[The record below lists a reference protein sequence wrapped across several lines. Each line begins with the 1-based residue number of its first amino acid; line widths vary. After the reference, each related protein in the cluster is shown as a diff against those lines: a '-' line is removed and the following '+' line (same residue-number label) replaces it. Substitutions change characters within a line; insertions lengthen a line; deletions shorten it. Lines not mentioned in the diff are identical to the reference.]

1 MRPPDA
7 RYLHEQNAFK
17 QPGARATAGYS
28 ALVWRSCQLRCKEKF
43 VRLNIGTR
51 ATPEICFP
59 PGNIENRNPELVSG
73 IRRSSLLCR
82 QQKIA
87 ENRWQELQGRRRND
101 SPGGKLGPPKDNKTS
116 GLKFPFPW
124 YYGCIYM
131 KTSRGLV
138 IVPLYGSDATLI
150 PLASSPWHVM

>member
-28 ALVWRSCQLRCKEKF
+28 ALVRRSGQLFRSKEKF

-51 ATPEICFP
+51 AAGEICFP
-59 PGNIENRNPELVSG
+59 PGNAENRNPELARQAAAGLRFFVAG
-73 IRRSSLLCR
+73 KKLQRS
-82 QQKIA
+82 
-87 ENRWQELQGRRRND
+87 RWQELQGRRRND
-101 SPGGKLGPPKDNKTS
+101 SLGGKLGPPKDNKTS

-124 YYGCIYM
+124 YYGCIYR
-131 KTSRGLV
+131 KTSQGLV
-138 IVPLYGSDATLI
+138 IVPLDGSMRRL
-150 PLASSPWHVM
+150 SR